1 MKWRDG
7 FMTLHSIQTTRPQ
20 SRTEVNSM
28 ISLGRR
34 LLVRCQVFVVWGIAS
49 AVCAQEPDPAK
60 NPSDLA
66 KQAEMFLKTHCYR
79 CHGEAGTAEG
89 GLNDIMDRNR
99 LISSQLIDTTD
110 AKKSV
115 LWKRVHSGEM
125 PADEVTIPTETEKQ
139 GLQDWIAAGAPDF
152 RAGEAQREFVSVDQ
166 MQQWIVKDLETFS
179 PRVAL
184 RKRYITLTHLYNQN
198 RSEAELSSYRHALA
212 KLLNSVSWGQR
223 ILPLEPIDSAQTIFR
238 IDLRDLQWSNAVWNK
253 IIARYPYAEEPQG
266 VDGQIAVQKAR
277 SRSFMIRGDWFVAMA
292 SRPPLYHEI
301 LEIPLT
307 DRELEQRLGVNIARN
322 YFDENYLRA
331 GFNRSGVSQNNRLIE
346 RHDSPFGGYW
356 KSFDF
361 ASNAD
366 MQNLF
371 ANPQGPGVGERL
383 FKHDGGEIIFS
394 LPNGLQGYMLADQHG
409 NRIDKGPTAIVS
421 DPSRPDRAVENGISC
436 MGCHARGMIRKD
448 DQILAHVS
456 KNPNSFSAGERFYV
470 NSIYRPRDMQAAF
483 DRDATRFEAAVKACG
498 VPFSK
503 TEPILTLAKY
513 YEEELDLTAVAT
525 EVGLPSEA
533 FRRLVNENSTLARF
547 MGPVLVEG
555 GTIQREV
562 IEKSFAELVR
572 SAGRQPLFRE
582 HTNFETESLGANF
595 GIRDNAM
602 LFSQAAFHD
611 QPTLESMHQR
621 GLNIVIETIPEPPA
635 ALLYQWTQ
643 TDADAQYQ
651 LAVELAKQRFVE
663 LKPTFVL
670 LLVDSRIFGPKR
682 VFFGDSRNYTA
693 EQRIK
698 VIEEMDKLLNQ
709 RNFDQALQSFL
720 QQVNELPSPPSNPP
734 EKKEA
739 DK

>member
-1 MKWRDG
+1 MNRYSCQL
-7 FMTLHSIQTTRPQ
+7 MRYLS
-20 SRTEVNSM
+20 NSVFSS
-28 ISLGRR
+28 SLVR
-34 LLVRCQVFVVWGIAS
+34 LLPSLLVCWLGLAISVV
-49 AVCAQEPDPAK
+49 AQDQPQAA
-60 NPSDLA
+60 NVTDLA
-66 KQAEMFLKTHCYR
+66 KQAEAFLKTHCYR

-99 LISSQLIDTTD
+99 LMHTGLIDIKE

-115 LWKRVHSGEM
+115 LWKRVRDGEM
-125 PADEVTIPTETEKQ
+125 PADDVTIPTEAEIQ
-139 GLQDWIAAGAPDF
+139 LLQDWIAAGAPDF
-152 RAGEAQREFVSVDQ
+152 RMTEPPREFMGVDQ
-166 MQQWIVKDLETFS
+166 IQQLIVKDLETFA

-212 KLLNSVSWGQR
+212 KLLNSVSWGQQ
-223 ILPLEPIDSAQTIFR
+223 ILPLEPIDPAQTIFR
-238 IDLRDLQWSNAVWNK
+238 IDLRDLQWSNTVWNK
-253 IIARYPYAEEPQG
+253 IVARYPYAEEPEG
-266 VDGQIAVQKAR
+266 VDGQIGLQKAR
-277 SRSFMIRGDWFVAMA
+277 SRAFMIRGDWFVAMA

-301 LEIPLT
+301 LEIPQT
-307 DRELEQRLGVNIARN
+307 DRELEQRIGVNVARN

-366 MQNLF
+366 SQNLF

-394 LPNGLQGYMLADQHG
+394 LPNGLQGYMLADHLG

-456 KNPNSFSAGERFYV
+456 KNPKSFSDGERFYV
-470 NSIYRPRDMQAAF
+470 NSIYRPGDMQAAI
-483 DRDATRFEAAVKACG
+483 DRDAARFEAAVKACG

-503 TEPILTLAKY
+503 TEPVLTLAKH
-513 YEEELDLTAVAT
+513 YEEELDLTAVAA
-525 EVGLPSEA
+525 EVGMPSEA
-533 FRRLVNENSTLARF
+533 FRRMVNENSTLARF
-547 MGPVLVEG
+547 MGPVLVDG

-572 SAGRQPLFRE
+572 AAGRQPLFRD
-582 HTNFETESLGANF
+582 HTNFEAETLGNNY

-602 LFSQAAFHD
+602 LFSKAAFYDTPNLDSLH
-611 QPTLESMHQR
+611 ER
-621 GLNIVIETIPEPPA
+621 RLNIVIETIPEPPA
-635 ALLYQWTQ
+635 ELLDQWTQ
-643 TDADAQYQ
+643 ADADAQYQ
-651 LAVELAKQRFVE
+651 LAVQVARQRFID

-670 LLVDSRIFGPKR
+670 LLIDSRIFGPKR
-682 VFFGDSRNYTA
+682 VFFGDSQNYSS
-693 EQRIK
+693 EQRVK
-698 VIEEMDKLLNQ
+698 VIEEMDKLILK
-709 RNFDQALQSFL
+709 REFDQALQSFL
-720 QQVNELPSPPSNPP
+720 RQVNELPSPQEKVP
-734 EKKEA
+734 EKNSV
-739 DK
+739 DKN